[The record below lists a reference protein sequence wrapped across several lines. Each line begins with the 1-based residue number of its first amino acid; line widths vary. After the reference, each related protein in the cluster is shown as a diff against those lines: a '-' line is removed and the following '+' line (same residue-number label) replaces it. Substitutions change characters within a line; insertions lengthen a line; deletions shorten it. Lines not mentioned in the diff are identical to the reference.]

1 MIDVATSRGVA
12 GVCGQAPRRTEG
24 RRSEGRTSHRKAY
37 AIGGKEWVEMPLNRV
52 DPEPDY
58 LRGDRDASLSVA
70 REQEMW
76 DGGSTTRRP
85 DRVSRRRDDD
95 RGAAAIE
102 FALIAPLLFML
113 VFAIIDFGFGIHAW
127 DATHNAAREGAR
139 FGAVNPSTSQIEARV
154 RRASDFLDQ
163 SVMSVNVQCA
173 AEGSSS
179 FGACGSGSSWVEG
192 DVVRVTVSYQYNYMT
207 PLPSMVGLGD
217 TLLVRN
223 VSEAR
228 FEGQ

>member
-1 MIDVATSRGVA
+1 MID
-12 GVCGQAPRRTEG
+12 
-24 RRSEGRTSHRKAY
+24 
-37 AIGGKEWVEMPLNRV
+37 GG
-52 DPEPDY
+52 
-58 LRGDRDASLSVA
+58 G
-70 REQEMW
+70 
-76 DGGSTTRRP
+76 TTRRP
-85 DRVSRRRDDD
+85 GRDTRRRDDD
-95 RGAAAIE
+95 RGAAAVE

-139 FGAVNPSTSQIEARV
+139 FGAVNPSTAQIEARV

-173 AEGSSS
+173 PEGSSS
-179 FGACGSGSSWVEG
+179 FGNCGSGSSWVEG
-192 DVVRVTVSYQYNYMT
+192 DVVRVTVSYLYSYMT
-207 PLPSMVGLGD
+207 PLPNMVGMGS
-217 TLLVRN
+217 TLNVRN

>member
-1 MIDVATSRGVA
+1 MFNG
-12 GVCGQAPRRTEG
+12 G
-24 RRSEGRTSHRKAY
+24 RAAQYQGC
-37 AIGGKEWVEMPLNRV
+37 V
-52 DPEPDY
+52 
-58 LRGDRDASLSVA
+58 
-70 REQEMW
+70 
-76 DGGSTTRRP
+76 
-85 DRVSRRRDDD
+85 RRRLRDEH
-95 RGAAAIE
+95 GAAAVE

-139 FGAVNPSTSQIEARV
+139 FGAVNPSTAQIEARV

-163 SVMSVNVQCA
+163 SVMSVDVRCA
-173 AEGSSS
+173 PEGSSS
-179 FGACGSGSSWVEG
+179 FGVCGSGSSWLEG
-192 DVVRVTVSYQYNYMT
+192 DVVRVTVTYRYSYMT
-207 PLPSMVGLGD
+207 PLPSMVGMGN

>member
-1 MIDVATSRGVA
+1 MSDG
-12 GVCGQAPRRTEG
+12 CG
-24 RRSEGRTSHRKAY
+24 
-37 AIGGKEWVEMPLNRV
+37 
-52 DPEPDY
+52 
-58 LRGDRDASLSVA
+58 
-70 REQEMW
+70 
-76 DGGSTTRRP
+76 TTRSSGHA
-85 DRVSRRRDDD
+85 SRRREDE

-139 FGAVNPSTSQIEARV
+139 FGAVNPSTAQIEARV

-179 FGACGSGSSWVEG
+179 FGACGAESSWVEG
-192 DVVRVTVSYQYNYMT
+192 DVVRVTVTYRYSYMT
-207 PLPSMVGLGD
+207 PLPSMVGLGT